1 MLCATAVRVSLFCM
15 PGIAFANPWIPAH
28 GVGVV
33 KPMVRMFSGNTA
45 YPASGF
51 TTSTIPASSESA
63 TQLRVTGVAGIGGGF
78 SLEYDLRAGRQR
90 VDRIRHRQSVSQ
102 TASGLEDQEI
112 GLNYGLT
119 QGKEFADSITLNA
132 IIPTGSR
139 TSVPALGTGHFS
151 IEPNYQVGVA
161 RGRFS
166 GTMALGTRVFT
177 DNGVTQFRGTLY
189 ASARVLPRISLFG
202 TAFASR
208 TTQSASGLPLT
219 DQSEVYNIVRLGA
232 GADYR
237 ITPALR
243 PFVKYEQ
250 TIAGQA
256 VHAGERIA
264 LGVSIRY

>member
-1 MLCATAVRVSLFCM
+1 MADFAV
-15 PGIAFANPWIPAH
+15 ADPWVPAY
-28 GVGVV
+28 GDGVV
-33 KPMVRMFSGNTA
+33 KPMVRRFSGNTA

-51 TTSTIPASSESA
+51 TTSTIPASSESN

-90 VDRIRHRQSVSQ
+90 VDRIRRRRSTSQ

-112 GLNYGLT
+112 GLNHGLT
-119 QGKEFADSITLNA
+119 QGKEFADSLTLNV

-139 TSVPALGTGHFS
+139 TSVPALGTGHFA
-151 IEPNYQVGVA
+151 IEPDYQAGIA
-161 RGRFS
+161 RGRFAA
-166 GTMALGTRVFT
+166 TMALGTRVFT
-177 DNGVTQFRGTLY
+177 DSGVTQLRGTLY
-189 ASARVLPRISLFG
+189 ASTRVLTRIILFG

-208 TTQSASGLPLT
+208 TPKSASGLPIT
-219 DQSEVYNIVRLGA
+219 DQSEVYNIVRLGG
-232 GADYR
+232 GAEYR

-256 VHAGERIA
+256 VHAGGRIA
-264 LGVSIRY
+264 LGVAIRY